1 MRVDGPR
8 ACDCVYGIACKR
20 IFTACGNAQVARVA
34 QWRLVVV
41 GGNTD
46 RDHRERHQI
55 TVTRMG
61 DGLAKDVRPR
71 FTTSSVCDG
80 VDQLSKIVV
89 GVRPSLAS
97 VSRSWI
103 SAPKYKFADLY
114 FGIGCAWRVCV
125 AHSSSQIGMGS
136 CRHGVRQFGGRRKRR
151 AYFWAGLF
159 SRQRMVDR
167 QKFAVTAHEI

>member
-1 MRVDGPR
+1 MRVDGRR
-8 ACDCVYGIACKR
+8 ACDSVYGIACKR

-46 RDHRERHQI
+46 CDHRERHQI
-55 TVTRMG
+55 TAARMG
-61 DGLAKDVRPR
+61 DGLAEDVRPR
-71 FTTSSVCDG
+71 FATSSVCDG

-114 FGIGCAWRVCV
+114 FGIGCAWRICV
-125 AHSSSQIGMGS
+125 AHSYSQIGMGG

>member
-1 MRVDGPR
+1 M
-8 ACDCVYGIACKR
+8 
-20 IFTACGNAQVARVA
+20 ARVA

-46 RDHRERHQI
+46 RDHGERLEI
-55 TVTRMG
+55 AATRMG
-61 DGLAKDVRPR
+61 DGLAQDVLPSAA
-71 FTTSSVCDG
+71 TSSVCDS
-80 VDQLSKIVV
+80 VDQLSKIVF
-89 GVRPSLAS
+89 GVRPPLAS

-103 SAPKYKFADLY
+103 RAAKYKFADLY
-114 FGIGCAWRVCV
+114 FRIGCAWRVRIP
-125 AHSSSQIGMGS
+125 HTSSQIGMGS

>member
-1 MRVDGPR
+1 M
-8 ACDCVYGIACKR
+8 
-20 IFTACGNAQVARVA
+20 ARVA

-46 RDHRERHQI
+46 RDHGERHQI
-55 TVTRMG
+55 AAKRIG
-61 DGLAKDVRPR
+61 DGLAQDVLPSAA
-71 FTTSSVCDG
+71 TSSVYNS
-80 VDQLSKIVV
+80 VDQLSKIVFS
-89 GVRPSLAS
+89 VRPPLAS

-103 SAPKYKFADLY
+103 RAPKYKFADLY
-114 FGIGCAWRVCV
+114 FGIGCAWRVRIP
-125 AHSSSQIGMGS
+125 HSSSQIGMGS
-136 CRHGVRQFGGRRKRR
+136 CRHGVRQFGGRGKRR